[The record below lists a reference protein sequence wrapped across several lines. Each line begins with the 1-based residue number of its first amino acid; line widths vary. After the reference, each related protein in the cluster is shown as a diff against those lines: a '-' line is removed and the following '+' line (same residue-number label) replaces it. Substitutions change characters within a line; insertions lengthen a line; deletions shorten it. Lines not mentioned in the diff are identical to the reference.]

1 MYMVF
6 NVIYVIF
13 NVIQLLKKKKV
24 GCIYADTTVF
34 KKYSNAQLAFRSKLM
49 LLPV

>member
-1 MYMVF
+1 MVF

-13 NVIQLLKKKKV
+13 NAIELLKKK
-24 GCIYADTTVF
+24 GACIYADTTVF